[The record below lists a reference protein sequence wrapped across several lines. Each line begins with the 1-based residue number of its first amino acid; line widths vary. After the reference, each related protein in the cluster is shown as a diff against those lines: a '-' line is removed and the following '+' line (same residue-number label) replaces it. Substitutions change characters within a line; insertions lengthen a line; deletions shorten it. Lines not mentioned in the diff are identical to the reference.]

1 MRCIIMWEGWKLS
14 KKSWN
19 WPDIDG
25 GDRMKGVW
33 REYNTTCTQVEP
45 ENINSSQLK
54 CEIEI
59 VGCWSW
65 NRILRETKWS
75 FVEEKK

>member
-1 MRCIIMWEGWKLS
+1 MRCIIMWEGWILS

-25 GDRMKGVW
+25 GDGMKGVSSV
-33 REYNTTCTQVEP
+33 YDTTCTQVEP

-59 VGCWSW
+59 VGGWSW
-65 NRILRETKWS
+65 NKIRRETKWS